1 MRWGSLVAVLIM
13 LAVAAGVGGTLYPT
27 TRAQDATPA
36 SEQATAPP
44 ETGTFRALA
53 SGSMDLLAP
62 GTANLGF
69 GRVTLAPGS
78 SLAFD
83 PNDPSAVL
91 LYIASGAV
99 TFRVETEMTV
109 ARGAAP
115 GTPMP
120 TEPEAVAAD
129 TEFTLREGDSAL
141 FPPAIA
147 GEARNDG
154 TEEAVAWVVTVTHL
168 TEAAATPTS

>member
-1 MRWGSLVAVLIM
+1 MRWGSLVAVFVM
-13 LAVAAGVGGTLYPT
+13 LAVAAGVGGTLFPSA
-27 TRAQDATPA
+27 RAQDATPA
-36 SEQATAPP
+36 SEQAADTP

-53 SGSMDLLAP
+53 SGSMELLAP

-69 GRVTLAPGS
+69 GRITLAPDAS
-78 SLAFD
+78 VAFD
-83 PNDPSAVL
+83 PSDPSAVL
-91 LYIASGAV
+91 VYIASGAA

-109 ARGAAP
+109 TRGVAA
-115 GTPMP
+115 GTPAP
-120 TEPEAVAAD
+120 TEPEAVAAN

-154 TEEAVAWVVTVTHL
+154 TDDAVAWVVTLAHL
-168 TEAAATPTS
+168 SEAAATPTP

>member
-13 LAVAAGVGGTLYPT
+13 LVVAAGVGGVQF
-27 TRAQDATPA
+27 RAAHAQDATPA
-36 SEQATAPP
+36 SDQAAATP

-53 SGSMDLLAP
+53 TGSMELLAP
-62 GTANLGF
+62 GTTNLGF
-69 GRVTLAPGS
+69 GRVTLAPGA

-83 PNDPSAVL
+83 PNDPSAALV
-91 LYIASGAV
+91 YIASGAV

-109 ARGAAP
+109 ARGGEAA
-115 GTPMP
+115 TPTP
-120 TEPEAVAAD
+120 TEPEAMAAN
-129 TEFTLREGDSAL
+129 TEFTLSQGDSAL

-154 TEEAVAWVVTVTHL
+154 ADEAVAWIVTVAHL
-168 TEAAATPTS
+168 TGAAATPTP